1 MFSGIILDENKNTN
15 YPSPTPPKQEI
26 VMLFFV
32 TSFEPLSLFKRL
44 ANLQMKKTLFALLFT
59 PLLSLAQV
67 PVAGLWRASLSTHGG
82 ELPIQFE
89 INPGSKTGNLDIKLI
104 NGAEK
109 STLGESFFRA
119 DSLVI
124 PFDLYE
130 AELVFQVTKTTEM
143 KGFFVKKRNG
153 KTAYRLSVSAQAS
166 SADRFLNL
174 QPASVNVSG
183 KWMSDFYSD
192 ATNHSP
198 GVGVFEQKGNQVTG
212 TFLRT
217 SGDYRFLQ
225 GNVSG
230 DSLFLSYFD
239 GSGVNMLRA
248 KVSGTQFKGRFTSGL
263 SGVRTVDGKLDPAA
277 ALPDVKKLSFLKP
290 GFDRIDFKLPTTSG
304 EQISLQDERFKNKVI
319 VIELMGSWC
328 PNCLDESRYLAPF
341 YKKYKDKGVEVI
353 GIAFENSPDIAIA
366 GPKINNFQ
374 KKIDITYP
382 LLFAGTAE
390 DKTIEKVLPM
400 LSKMNGYPTTFIID
414 KKGIVREI
422 HTGFSGPGTGKYY
435 ADWISDFEHTIQS
448 LLAEK

>member
-15 YPSPTPPKQEI
+15 YPSPTPPKKEI
-26 VMLFFV
+26 VVLFFV
-32 TSFEPLSLFKRL
+32 TSFEPVSLFKRL
-44 ANLQMKKTLFALLFT
+44 AKLQMKKTLFALLFA

-67 PVAGLWRASLSTHGG
+67 PVAGLWRASLTTHGG

-174 QPASVNVSG
+174 QPATVNVSG
-183 KWMSDFYSD
+183 KWMADFYSD

-248 KVSGTQFKGRFTSGL
+248 KVSGTQFTGRFTSGL

-277 ALPDVKKLSFLKP
+277 ALPDLKKLSFLKS
-290 GFDRIDFKLPTTSG
+290 GYDRIDFKLPTTSG
-304 EQISLQDERFKNKVI
+304 EQISLQDDRFKNKVI

-341 YKKYKDKGVEVI
+341 YKKYKDKGVEVL

-374 KKIDITYP
+374 KKIGITYP

>member
-1 MFSGIILDENKNTN
+1 VFSGIILDENKNTN
-15 YPSPTPPKQEI
+15 YPSPTPSKKEI
-26 VMLFFV
+26 VVLFFV
-32 TSFEPLSLFKRL
+32 TSFEPVSLFIRL
-44 ANLQMKKTLFALLFT
+44 AKLQMKKTLFALLFA

-67 PVAGLWRASLSTHGG
+67 PVAGRWRASLTTHGG

-89 INPGSKTGNLDIKLI
+89 INPGSKTGILDIKLI

-422 HTGFSGPGTGKYY
+422 HTGFSGPGPGKYY